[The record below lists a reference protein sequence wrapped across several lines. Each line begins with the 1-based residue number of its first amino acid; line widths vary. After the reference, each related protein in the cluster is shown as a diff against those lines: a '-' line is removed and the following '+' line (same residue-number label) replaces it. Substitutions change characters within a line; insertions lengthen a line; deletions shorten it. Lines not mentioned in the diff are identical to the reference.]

1 MIAYDLRCAR
11 GHVFEAWFRD
21 SGAFDEQRRGGKV
34 PCPMCGAKK
43 VEKALMAPT
52 IARGGAEVRGDEPG
66 HAAEKEATARGLKM
80 LIKLRDEVEKHCDH
94 VGDKFAEEARKIHY
108 GEVDKRNIYGQAT
121 AEQSQELRD
130 EGVEFGEIPW
140 IPRPEN

>member
-1 MIAYDLRCAR
+1 MIAYDLKCTR

-21 SGAFDEQRRGGKV
+21 SAAFDGQRRSGRV
-34 PCPMCGAKK
+34 PCPVCGDKK
-43 VEKALMAPT
+43 VVKALMAPT
-52 IARGGAEVRGDEPG
+52 VARGGEEKNGGEPC
-66 HAAEKEATARGLKM
+66 AAGEKEATAHGLKM
-80 LIKLRDEVEKHCDH
+80 LFKLREEVEKHCDP

-121 AEQSQELRD
+121 TEESQELRD

-140 IPRPEN
+140 LPRAKH